1 MIRFKYTYQNKIE
14 LIMYMHENK
23 KNIGTVIIFPG
34 GGFTHC
40 ELSEGK
46 GIAKKYYARGYDVI
60 VANYIVGHLKKH
72 LNFDELIKR
81 LINIKYILKELHLE
95 NYFFVGF
102 SAGGYAALIMSLY
115 LEMEPIGIILGYPLI
130 QGFEDIDILHLLA
143 EKSRPIFLFATFD
156 DHVVSIKHSL
166 LLINRIYNTNNS
178 CEIHIFDH
186 GHHGIGVKGQ
196 NKTYNKWFELSIE
209 WLERLIDKEGY

>member
-1 MIRFKYTYQNKIE
+1 M
-14 LIMYMHENK
+14 
-23 KNIGTVIIFPG
+23 
-34 GGFTHC
+34 
-40 ELSEGK
+40 
-46 GIAKKYYARGYDVI
+46 
-60 VANYIVGHLKKH
+60 
-72 LNFDELIKR
+72 
-81 LINIKYILKELHLE
+81 
-95 NYFFVGF
+95 
-102 SAGGYAALIMSLY
+102 
-115 LEMEPIGIILGYPLI
+115 
-130 QGFEDIDILHLLA
+130 
-143 EKSRPIFLFATFD
+143 FATFD